1 MKMKYPK
8 IILILIAVIILIIVG
23 LIVYA
28 NISPKIRFENC
39 KEKNKHILSLCE
51 AFNDKTIQACDNISE
66 KSFLKD
72 YCRYLKITVKAHTD
86 KNSNDCELIND
97 TFLKGVCFMNIK
109 DNEEGCKTITSS
121 QEKGI
126 TFEECISLILDNS
139 TEFDPSKPYFYYF
152 VKAITTLDET
162 YCGYMLPNEDDAYI
176 DSATCKQL
184 LNKDFTYNCEE
195 KLNSFCS
202 YP

>member
-1 MKMKYPK
+1 MNMRYSK
-8 IILILIAVIILIIVG
+8 IILIVIAVIILIIAG

-39 KEKNKHILSLCE
+39 KEKNEHIIPLCE

-66 KSFLKD
+66 KSYLKD

-97 TFLKGVCFMNIK
+97 AALRGICFINIK
-109 DNEEGCKTITSS
+109 DNEESCKTITSS

-126 TFEECISLILDNS
+126 TFEE
-139 TEFDPSKPYFYYF
+139 
-152 VKAITTLDET
+152 
-162 YCGYMLPNEDDAYI
+162 
-176 DSATCKQL
+176 
-184 LNKDFTYNCEE
+184 
-195 KLNSFCS
+195 
-202 YP
+202 